1 MPITTN
7 KQSCDHKKSQSH
19 IHKEAAGFAGV
30 KMANLNLDAQAR
42 KMLKAAKLYCTAGRV
57 AILKVLM
64 EAGKPLSQDQ
74 IARQSGKKHFDKV
87 TIYRT
92 LESLLGVGLV
102 HKAFMDKRAWHFE
115 LAHNCTES
123 QCHPH
128 FTCTKCGIT
137 HCLTEISLPMA
148 KSPHKGFVIHRQKVR
163 LEGLCP
169 GCA

>member
-1 MPITTN
+1 ME
-7 KQSCDHKKSQSH
+7 KS
-19 IHKEAAGFAGV
+19 
-30 KMANLNLDAQAR
+30 NLEIKAR
-42 KMLKAAKLYCTAGRV
+42 EMLKAAKLYCTAGRV

-64 EAGKPLSQDQ
+64 EAREPLSQDQ
-74 IARQSGKKHFDKV
+74 IAQRSGKNHFDKV

-102 HKAFMDKRAWHFE
+102 HKAFIEKRAWHFE

-128 FTCTKCGIT
+128 FTCTNCGET
-137 HCLTEISLPMA
+137 TCLKGISLPMA
-148 KSPHKGFVIHRQKVR
+148 KSPYKGFVIRRQQVR

-169 GCA
+169 ECA